1 MYGAKITKSSVAVGS
16 EKENCIIYL
25 EWKIGIICRVA
36 DKIEWRNSSCYI
48 RLRAGPMLD
57 IGTLLD
63 LNLVGHMLNRRS
75 KIFSLSET
83 AVNVVG

>member
-1 MYGAKITKSSVAVGS
+1 
-16 EKENCIIYL
+16 
-25 EWKIGIICRVA
+25 
-36 DKIEWRNSSCYI
+36 
-48 RLRAGPMLD
+48 MLD